1 MPLPLQV
8 PSALYSLGQGDRL
21 ARLVMDFF
29 EGLLVLTI
37 KRLFDTE
44 SKKNT
49 LKMGIFQDRLGKIIC
64 TCAGSW
70 ISRDIAALSKGNHAA
85 ALSTLAW
92 IYAVIPHD
100 GWDIVSGNVTTLK
113 NETNQV

>member
-49 LKMGIFQDRLGKIIC
+49 LLKWLFFKIDQARLLVPVLV
-64 TCAGSW
+64 
-70 ISRDIAALSKGNHAA
+70 R
-85 ALSTLAW
+85 
-92 IYAVIPHD
+92 
-100 GWDIVSGNVTTLK
+100 
-113 NETNQV
+113 E